1 MLFLSYLGAIA
12 FGLSTSNAAGAIGSA
27 AFGSFGFRFVWLW
40 RVFAWRVCLPVF
52 IG

>member
-12 FGLSTSNAAGAIGSA
+12 FGLFTSNAAGAIGSA
-27 AFGSFGFRFVWLW
+27 AFGSFGFGAFSLGVS
-40 RVFAWRVCLPVF
+40 AYQYF